1 MPIRAYNLCAGMEV
15 AVVPK
20 EAKKL
25 LENQSIGIDAQVSA
39 YRLKQAD
46 VAVGQMGLKST
57 PLKQGSK
64 ISPALVKRLA
74 GR

>member
-1 MPIRAYNLCAGMEV
+1 M
-15 AVVPK
+15 VPK

-25 LENQSIGIDAQVSA
+25 IENQSIAIDAQVSA
-39 YRLKQAD
+39 YRLRQAG
-46 VAVGQMGLKST
+46 VTVKQMGLKKQ

-74 GR
+74 G